1 MDTQDPRLVEKANSL
16 YWESDISVN
25 EIAEQLDLSK
35 GALYGVVEPL
45 DAGAHCPEC
54 GGALE
59 FPNRTA
65 RDKGL
70 VTCPACGLEEELEL
84 VMALDSADAGVP
96 SPGRAPEGRAPEP
109 GAVVPL
115 RTVVASTLLGLA
127 AGIALGQIMR
137 RR

>member
-45 DAGAHCPEC
+45 DAGAPCPEC

-65 RDKGL
+65 RGKGL
-70 VTCPACGLEEELEL
+70 VTCPVCGMEEELEL
-84 VMALDSADAGVP
+84 VMAVALETRDAGP
-96 SPGRAPEGRAPEP
+96 SSPEGGPEP
-109 GAVVPL
+109 AAVVPV
-115 RTVVASTLLGLA
+115 RTLVASTLLGLA
-127 AGIALGQIMR
+127 AGIAIGQITR